1 MERNQNAEKRKW
13 SPDETQEFYKGL
25 LEKALETI
33 SENGAVMV
41 LGPMFKI
48 RTPEENFALFEK
60 AQAELRE
67 KNIEVF
73 NQLPFVDYM
82 IGNAPFEYG
91 KKFEIFYKNL
101 INSRKITACY
111 LLPDWE
117 KSEGTIQEIEYCK
130 EAGVPVY
137 NL

>member
-1 MERNQNAEKRKW
+1 MENNTEKRKW

-25 LEKALETI
+25 LEKALESIPAT
-33 SENGAVMV
+33 GAVMV
-41 LGPMFKI
+41 LGPMFKL

-60 AQAELRE
+60 AQAKLKEE
-67 KNIEVF
+67 GVETF

-91 KKFEIFYKNL
+91 KKFEIFYKSL
-101 INSRKITACY
+101 INSGKITACY

-117 KSEGTIQEIEYCK
+117 KSEGTIQEIEYCRQ
-130 EAGVPVY
+130 AGVPVY